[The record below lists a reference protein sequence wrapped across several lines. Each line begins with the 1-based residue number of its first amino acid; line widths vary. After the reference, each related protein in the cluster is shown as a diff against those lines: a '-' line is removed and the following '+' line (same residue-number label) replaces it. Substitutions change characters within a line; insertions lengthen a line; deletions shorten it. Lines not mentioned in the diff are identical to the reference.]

1 MSLDEFLAKQIRA
14 MLVASGKV
22 DENQAN
28 AAVTFALEYR
38 RTNPNATTEQV
49 INKAK
54 FYAKRNNR
62 PATPERT
69 EPIKKARLP
78 AWRQP
83 G

>member
-1 MSLDEFLAKQIRA
+1 MSPEEFLAKQIRA
-14 MLVASGKV
+14 LLVASGKV

-28 AAVTFALEYR
+28 AAVTYALEYR
-38 RTNPNATTEQV
+38 RATPNASTALV
-49 INKAK
+49 IEKAK

-78 AWRQP
+78 AWRQQ

>member
-1 MSLDEFLAKQIRA
+1 MSPEEFLVKQIRA
-14 MLVASGKV
+14 LLVASGKV

-28 AAVTFALEYR
+28 AAVTFALDYR
-38 RTNPNATTEQV
+38 RANPNATTAQV
-49 INKAK
+49 IEKAR
-54 FYAKRNNR
+54 FYAKHNNR

-78 AWRQP
+78 AWRQQ

>member
-49 INKAK
+49 IDKAK

-78 AWRQP
+78 AWRQQ